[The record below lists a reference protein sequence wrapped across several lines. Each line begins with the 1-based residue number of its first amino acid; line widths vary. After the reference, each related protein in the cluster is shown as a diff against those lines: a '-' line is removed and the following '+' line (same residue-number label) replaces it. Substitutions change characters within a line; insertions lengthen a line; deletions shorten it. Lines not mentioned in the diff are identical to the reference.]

1 MLFPFVDVICLTVV
15 RINIDA
21 ILKAYEAEAKRAERN
36 AKVYRGDPLEQYW
49 LAHACQ
55 VRQYKQEATNNQGE
69 QQ

>member
-1 MLFPFVDVICLTVV
+1 MARTKQLN
-15 RINIDA
+15 INA

-36 AKVYRGDPLEQYW
+36 AKVYRGDPLQQYW

-55 VRQYKQEATNNQGE
+55 VRQYKQEATNNNKGE

>member
-1 MLFPFVDVICLTVV
+1 MARTKQLN
-15 RINIDA
+15 INA

-36 AKVYRGDPLEQYW
+36 AKATRGDQLEQYW

-55 VRQYKQEATNNQGE
+55 VRQYKQEATNNKGE